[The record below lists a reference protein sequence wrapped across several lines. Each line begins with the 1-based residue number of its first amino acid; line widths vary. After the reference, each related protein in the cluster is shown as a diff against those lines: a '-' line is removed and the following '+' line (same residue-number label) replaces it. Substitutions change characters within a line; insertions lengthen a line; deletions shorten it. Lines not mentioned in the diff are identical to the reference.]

1 MGLAVPPLSEWCPS
15 PAVIPG
21 PGCKGEC
28 CLGMLEGCW
37 VDLHGVAMEPQ
48 ENRRLENE
56 CWVQLHLEGA
66 RLTPLA
72 EYRVGV
78 WVHNE
83 LLFLEA
89 LHEICFQGF
98 MNHFAADLKKIII
111 YKSPWRRP
119 SASFLRED
127 MKSGRIF
134 CCFLPAQAL
143 DLPHNCQKSLSEDCD
158 AACGTG
164 HLGNEPLS
172 LGSLDPEQGTKCTHT
187 WELPREIDDKP
198 LKLRPSSCW
207 VTRAVATQA

>member
-1 MGLAVPPLSEWCPS
+1 MGLVVPPLSEWCPS
-15 PAVIPG
+15 LAVMPG
-21 PGCKGEC
+21 PEHKGDC
-28 CLGMLEGCW
+28 CLGMLERCS

-48 ENRRLENE
+48 RNCSLGND

-66 RLTPLA
+66 RIMPLA
-72 EYRVGV
+72 EHQVGV
-78 WVHNE
+78 SVHNE

-111 YKSPWRRP
+111 YKSPWRKP

-127 MKSGRIF
+127 MNSGRIF
-134 CCFLPAQAL
+134 CRVSPAQAL
-143 DLPHNCQKSLSEDCD
+143 DLPHNCQKSLFEACD

-172 LGSLDPEQGTKCTHT
+172 LGSKAWILKTEQNVHTLGTA
-187 WELPREIDDKP
+187 R
-198 LKLRPSSCW
+198 RN
-207 VTRAVATQA
+207 